1 MCVGVWLCVCVC
13 VCGCVAVSA
22 CICVCPCV
30 CFCTPPHVYVWFCF
44 EDLSL
49 SCSARA
55 SLTPLHDCG
64 GGGRW
69 PCPATGRT
77 LRIAMHTGR
86 RRCCGRLAQA
96 AWPCSTNS
104 CHTAPTWMS
113 VLCVVACVYVCVCV
127 CVCLCACLCV
137 CVCVCVCVI
146 GSIPPC
152 LSSTHTHDCENNLQP
167 ALLFA
172 LSLCLCGENQNRAW
186 LCVLKGCVRV
196 RVVTASLCS
205 VLSTPEDD

>member
-1 MCVGVWLCVCVC
+1 MALSRDGSHIEDRDAHGQTALLWAARTGSVAMLNELLSHGANMDVSALCCCVC
-13 VCGCVAVSA
+13 
-22 CICVCPCV
+22 
-30 CFCTPPHVYVWFCF
+30 
-44 EDLSL
+44 
-49 SCSARA
+49 
-55 SLTPLHDCG
+55 
-64 GGGRW
+64 
-69 PCPATGRT
+69 
-77 LRIAMHTGR
+77 
-86 RRCCGRLAQA
+86 
-96 AWPCSTNS
+96 
-104 CHTAPTWMS
+104 
-113 VLCVVACVYVCVCV
+113 VCVCV